1 MSVVSGSVGDGSG
14 VSTTPEGAASLLGW
28 GAMGSGASSMVL
40 ARGSFGWKKTSE
52 VSGSMGVGA
61 LGVLAISAVCA

>member
-1 MSVVSGSVGDGSG
+1 MSVVSGSIGDGSG
-14 VSTTPEGAASLLGW
+14 VSTTPEGAAVLLGW
-28 GAMGSGASSMVL
+28 GATDSGASSMVL